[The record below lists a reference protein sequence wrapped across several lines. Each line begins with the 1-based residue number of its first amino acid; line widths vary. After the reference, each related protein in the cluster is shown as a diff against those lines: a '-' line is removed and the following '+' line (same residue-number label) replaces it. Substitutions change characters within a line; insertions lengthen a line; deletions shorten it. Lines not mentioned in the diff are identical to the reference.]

1 MTSTGTELSRSRDYL
16 GENRRMIIGR
26 SLAAAVAGAIPVPL
40 LEEWLSSTIQRGTI
54 RRIAEARGVDLDEEA
69 VRAIADG
76 PYQPP
81 QWTEVAGGGIVYKLL
96 ARPWRRVLV
105 AALAVR
111 RVRAASR
118 SFLIA
123 TLFDHYCARMHVGLG
138 LDASA
143 GAQLRMLMSQAIAR
157 APGGLSRRFFSTALK
172 SAARATIRAP
182 VDLVDMATGGM
193 VRKLLSRGKE
203 VEAAAEVD
211 EALERQIRERKS
223 FLSRAAAALEF
234 QLATEANPYLDRL
247 LEDFEASWRNRL

>member
-1 MTSTGTELSRSRDYL
+1 MTATGTELSRSRDYL
-16 GENRRMIIGR
+16 GEHRRMIIGR
-26 SLAAAVAGAIPVPL
+26 SLAAAVAGAVPVPL

-81 QWTEVAGGGIVYKLL
+81 QWTEVAGGGILYRLV
-96 ARPWRRVLV
+96 ARPWRRVLL

-111 RVRAASR
+111 RVRAAGR
-118 SFLIA
+118 TFLVA

-143 GAQLRMLMSQAIAR
+143 GARLRALMTGSITR
-157 APGGLSRRFFSTALK
+157 TPGGLSRRFFRNALK

-182 VDLVDMATGGM
+182 VDLIDMATGGM
-193 VRKLLSRGKE
+193 VRKLLTRGKE

-211 EALERQIRERKS
+211 EALERQMKSKKS
-223 FLSRAAAALEF
+223 FLARAAAALEI

-247 LEDFEASWRNRL
+247 LDDFESSWRDRQ